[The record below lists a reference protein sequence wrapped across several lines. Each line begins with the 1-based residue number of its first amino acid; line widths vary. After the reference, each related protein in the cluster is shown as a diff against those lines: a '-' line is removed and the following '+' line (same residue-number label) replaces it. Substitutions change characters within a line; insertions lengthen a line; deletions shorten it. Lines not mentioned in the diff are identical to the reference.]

1 MFRCPPKTVSPVA
14 RSMFMIAMLLAT
26 IAVAQNAPNR
36 LLPIIVDG
44 KHGFISSGGD
54 VVIPARFKF
63 AWADFS

>member
-1 MFRCPPKTVSPVA
+1 
-14 RSMFMIAMLLAT
+14 MFMIAMLLAT